1 VHAKASFSTGI
12 WVLAG
17 ILSFTVLEMAMPD
30 KDSDE
35 ADEQPQKSSNN
46 NNNTTTKL
54 QGKNNGVIVED
65 EKNGNYIHSMAVLSE
80 KHHTKVN
87 NHTNNVH
94 TKGKEKK
101 VSGNSF
107 NSVFY
112 QIKWQN

>member
-1 VHAKASFSTGI
+1 MIFVFSGENVHAKASFGTGM

-35 ADEQPQKSSNN
+35 AEEQPQKSSNN

-54 QGKNNGVIVED
+54 QGKNKGVISED
-65 EKNGNYIHSMAVLSE
+65 ERNGNYIHSMAVLSE

-87 NHTNNVH
+87 NLKNNVH

-101 VSGNSF
+101 VSLNS
-107 NSVFY
+107 
-112 QIKWQN
+112 